1 MARSSKQDR
10 PPAPVKPDMKAM
22 LKELGPRPPRR
33 RPAMAWDKA
42 VLKLADPYGPWIE
55 KMGAAG
61 YCHKCE
67 KYFGKALTLHK
78 RKCSK

>member
-10 PPAPVKPDMKAM
+10 PPAPVKPDIKA
-22 LKELGPRPPRR
+22 LLNEVGPRPPRR

-42 VLKLADPYGPWIE
+42 VLKIQEPYDIWIN
-55 KMGAAG
+55 KMKAAG

-67 KYFGKALTLHK
+67 KYFGRALTLHK
-78 RKCSK
+78 GGCSK